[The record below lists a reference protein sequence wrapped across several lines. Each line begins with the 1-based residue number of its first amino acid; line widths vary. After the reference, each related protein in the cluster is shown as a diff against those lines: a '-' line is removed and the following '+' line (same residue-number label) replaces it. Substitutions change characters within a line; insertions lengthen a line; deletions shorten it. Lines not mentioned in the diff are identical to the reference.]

1 MILLVAVLLGLAT
14 GIVRAWVKNR
24 SYQPIR
30 LQALGLVF
38 IAYLPQFFAFF
49 LPYTRSH
56 IPDSVIPYIQ
66 IISPALLLV
75 FAWLNRKKPGITM
88 LGLGLLSNFLVI
100 ALNGG
105 MMPLSPANA
114 QKLIPPGAEVDLR
127 IGERVGFG
135 KDVLLPIEQTN
146 LWFLSDIFTLP
157 DWLGYRLAFSFGDIL
172 IALGAF
178 WLFWSLGSP
187 RNITMEVQQ

>member
-49 LPYTRSH
+49 LPYTRSR

-187 RNITMEVQQ
+187 HNITMEVQQ